1 MRAIGL
7 VLAGLVVAC
16 ESAPTAAAPDVV
28 GATDAGPPR
37 DEPPPPPP
45 PPPADGGV
53 SDRPDVPPPAD
64 APPARLGE
72 GFTDLS
78 GAYVGRPG
86 YSVLRD
92 MTFGEPEPSY
102 GLMADLDGDGSTEVL
117 LSTDYMDRMRKGR
130 RSLVMR
136 YDTTGR
142 ALVPVAAEGPDWSV
156 RAALDLDGDGRVDL
170 VGFDNRP
177 VVAWGRADRT
187 FDAPVALDASQEGQF
202 INYLAGVHF
211 DDLDGDGWL
220 DVIVGYGECCPG
232 CRAAQPYLRTGARTF
247 RLARAITPQAAQTRP
262 YVVGTLRV
270 EGATHVL
277 FALGGGC
284 EIDTPTPVLYRPT
297 GAPDGSLAY
306 EVFDPFPPQPA
317 FHMGT
322 GTPFISRYIPM
333 GATGGDL
340 DGDGLFDVMITLDP
354 TYTIF
359 RGTSA
364 LPWED
369 RTLESGLMRTYDA
382 EGRALLPWATGLIDL
397 DLDGRG
403 DLVVTHGHD
412 LARWAD
418 PRQRDVAQYV
428 TAQRNLGGFR
438 FEDVSTR
445 TRLDRRGQWRGLT
458 VGDLDRDGDADL
470 IVGGDGE
477 VPRVYRNEGVPGRHA
492 LGLRLRG
499 STSNPIG
506 LGARVEVTVDGLAP
520 QHFVAGNMIAP
531 SSWSEPLVFFGTA
544 ERDRVARVRVTWPSG
559 TVQELTELTTDRLY
573 VLDEPELVVIEPASR
588 HVAANGSATAVVR
601 ITPRRVD
608 GTLNPDARAE
618 LAMIEGT
625 RRTSL
630 TPTRDMATG
639 GWTAT
644 LPSRMSAGSAVL
656 EIGVDGVVA
665 GVHPR
670 VWWE

>member
-7 VLAGLVVAC
+7 LLTGLVAAC
-16 ESAPTAAAPDVV
+16 EGAPSALSDASPV
-28 GATDAGPPR
+28 TDAGMLR
-37 DEPPPPPP
+37 DASPPPPPP
-45 PPPADGGV
+45 PSDGG
-53 SDRPDVPPPAD
+53 SGDRPDLVSPQD
-64 APPARLGE
+64 VQPARLGE

-78 GAYVGRPG
+78 AAYVGRPG

-102 GLMADLDGDGSTEVL
+102 GLLADLDGDGSVDVL

-136 YDTTGR
+136 YDSMAR
-142 ALVPVAAEGPDWSV
+142 ALVPAAAEGPGWSV
-156 RAALDLDGDGRVDL
+156 RAALDLDGDGRIDL

-187 FDAPVALDASQEGQF
+187 FDAPVALDPSQAGQF
-202 INYLAGVHF
+202 INYLAGVHL

-220 DVIVGYGECCPG
+220 DVIVGHGECCPG
-232 CRAAQPYLRTGARTF
+232 CRAAQVYLRTGSRAF
-247 RLARAITPQAAQTRP
+247 RLATGLTPQAAQIRP

-270 EGATHVL
+270 PGAAHAL
-277 FALGGGC
+277 IALGGGC

-297 GAPDGSLAY
+297 SAPDGSLAY

-359 RGTSA
+359 HGTSA

-382 EGRALLPWATGLIDL
+382 EGHALLPWATGLVDL
-397 DLDGRG
+397 DLDGRS
-403 DLVVTHGHD
+403 DLIVTHGHD

-428 TAQRNLGGFR
+428 TVQRNLGDFR
-438 FEDVSTR
+438 FEDVTTR

-559 TVQELTELTTDRLY
+559 TVQELTDLVTDRLY

-644 LPSRMSAGSAVL
+644 LPSRMGAGSAVL
-656 EIGVDGVVA
+656 EIRVDGVVA